1 MSTREGGSL
10 RERKRAA
17 AQARVVDVAI
27 ELFAARGFND
37 VSVAEICAAAEV
49 SERSFFRWFAAKE
62 EVVMEP
68 MREMADRVEQAI
80 AAAPA
85 RLDDQAT
92 VELGLRALADW
103 MLADWARLTVYF
115 RVVQETSSVRAVTP
129 VQLPDREREIA
140 DQLLRRRGAEP
151 PADWRTRLLVAR
163 AVAGFRIWLDD
174 MRSGAVADP
183 RAHLETILAAR

>member
-27 ELFAARGFND
+27 ELFAARGFGA

-80 AAAPA
+80 STAPA
-85 RLDDQAT
+85 RLDDRAT

-103 MLADWARLTVYF
+103 MLADWERLTVYF
-115 RVVQETSSVRAVTP
+115 RVVQETSTVRAVTP

-140 DQLLRRRGAEP
+140 EQLLRRRGAEP

-163 AVAGFRIWLDD
+163 AVAGFRVWLDD
-174 MRSGAVADP
+174 MRGGEVADP

>member
-27 ELFAARGFND
+27 ALFAERGFGD

-80 AAAPA
+80 SAAPA
-85 RLDDQAT
+85 GLDDRAT

-103 MLADWARLTVYF
+103 MLADWERLTTYF
-115 RVVQETSSVRAVTP
+115 RVVQETSAMRAIAP
-129 VQLPDREREIA
+129 MQLPESERA
-140 DQLLRRRGAEP
+140 MANQLVRRSGGEP

-163 AVAGFRIWLDD
+163 GVAAFRVWLDD
-174 MRSGAVADP
+174 MRAGEVSDP
-183 RAHLETILAAR
+183 HAHLDAILAAG

>member
-1 MSTREGGSL
+1 MAGESGHSMSTREGGSL

-27 ELFAARGFND
+27 ELFAARGFGD

-80 AAAPA
+80 SAAPA
-85 RLDDQAT
+85 RLDDHAT

-103 MLADWARLTVYF
+103 MLADWERLTVYF
-115 RVVQETSSVRAVTP
+115 RV
-129 VQLPDREREIA
+129 
-140 DQLLRRRGAEP
+140 
-151 PADWRTRLLVAR
+151 
-163 AVAGFRIWLDD
+163 WLDD
-174 MRSGAVADP
+174 MRAGEVADP
-183 RAHLETILAAR
+183 HAHLDTIFAAR